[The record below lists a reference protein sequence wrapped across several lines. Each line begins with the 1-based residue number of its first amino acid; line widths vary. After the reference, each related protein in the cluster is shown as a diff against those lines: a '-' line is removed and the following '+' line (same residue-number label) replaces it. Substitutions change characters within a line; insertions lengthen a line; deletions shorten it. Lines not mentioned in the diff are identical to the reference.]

1 VRDKG
6 EQREIERGE
15 RQSEEV
21 GLGRDRSQGGENVRE
36 TWRNS
41 KGREGTMRGYSRRG
55 GTRRE
60 EKERCVDKK
69 KEAKES

>member
-21 GLGRDRSQGGENVRE
+21 GLGRERSQGGGKVRK
-36 TWRNS
+36 TWRNRRS
-41 KGREGTMRGYSRRG
+41 EGRMRGYSRRG
-55 GTRRE
+55 GNRRE
-60 EKERCVDKK
+60 EKERRGDKK
-69 KEAKES
+69 REYEEG